1 MKPRPTMACRDWVKG
16 GDLAGPSMYS
26 TSELLALS
34 RLPMKKPATII
45 AEIFMRVLQIF
56 LPQRRHLT
64 EKEDGEGGGD
74 GDEAHEDAAQSH
86 AGREEDELQVLM
98 CDEPF
103 AVM

>member
-16 GDLAGPSMYS
+16 GDRAGPSMYS

-45 AEIFMRVLQIF
+45 AEIFLRVLQIF

-74 GDEAHEDAAQSH
+74 GDEAHEDAAQRH

-98 CDEPF
+98 RDEPF